1 MFSQLKTQWN
11 CDKLWKKSNN
21 AFDDFSQNQ
30 KWNFKRKNWISFVL
44 EKIPKKLLFLN
55 KKEVIQNCF
64 FFYSQNIIWISS
76 IFVSSVPFE
85 NFDFIK

>member
-1 MFSQLKTQWN
+1 
-11 CDKLWKKSNN
+11 
-21 AFDDFSQNQ
+21 
-30 KWNFKRKNWISFVL
+30 
-44 EKIPKKLLFLN
+44 LLYLN

-85 NFDFIK
+85 NFDFIKLKIFFNSVSFHSFLFFLKQAFFQWRIFK